1 MKRYVERFV
10 HRMLE
15 LICFALIID
24 SIWVLIML
32 AYVFE

>member
-1 MKRYVERFV
+1 MKRYVERFAQRV
-10 HRMLE
+10 LE
-15 LICFALIID
+15 YVCFGLIID